1 MPNIVIAEKMR
12 RIVTGLLTMT
22 LIISCGH
29 YSNDYYRLEKIDS
42 LLAQEQTDSALYL
55 IEDINPNNLD
65 NESAAYYHLLLTQ
78 SNYKA
83 YRPIK
88 SDSIINLAIDFYKN
102 NGNDDILARC
112 HFYKAGILCE
122 LGKNVDAL
130 DNLKKAEKLVMS
142 SSNYTLRHNIYYM
155 ISSINSDYQ
164 EYEIALNYVK
174 RALEYSLQTKK
185 KDLLAY
191 DYEILFLLYNKIGK
205 KDSCLY
211 FLNKTIRLI
220 ESIPANPPINRA
232 RLWGNLG
239 VAFSSIDQNK
249 AEQFLE
255 KANSLVPQDNV
266 YGQLAEIS
274 LKKGDTLK
282 AMRLL
287 KEGFS
292 VSNNVMFKE
301 KIAKLMGK
309 IEQES
314 GNYKQANEWMS
325 REQALKD
332 SLTRKHREDNIK
344 AQQIAFE
351 DAAKQE
357 HSNDLLTYAL
367 IAIGCIA
374 FGSTGIVWYLRRR
387 AAKVRLKAAEE
398 LKSANQELETTQE
411 KLVTAHQDLRSTAR
425 QLKST
430 SKKLEKLKEEQKEE
444 HKEQQALAKTLESGH
459 KLYTELLSG
468 GNTAQWDRKM
478 FADFIDYFRQV
489 NPEYAQQTDTNYQ
502 HLTPNENIFLA
513 FTYLGKTEE
522 EVRDA
527 MNLSDGAF
535 NTMKS
540 RLRQKTSHRLP

>member
-12 RIVTGLLTMT
+12 KIIIGLLTMT
-22 LIISCGH
+22 LLMSCGH
-29 YSNDYYRLEKIDS
+29 YRNDYSRLVKIDS

-55 IEDINPNNLD
+55 IEHINTNNLD
-65 NESAAYYHLLLTQ
+65 DETAAYFHLLLTQ

-88 SDSIINLAIDFYKN
+88 SDSIINLAIEFYERNRN
-102 NGNDDILARC
+102 NDLLARC
-112 HFYKAGILCE
+112 YFYKAGVLCE
-122 LGKNVDAL
+122 LEKNVDAL
-130 DNLKKAEKLVMS
+130 DNLKKAERMVMS
-142 SSNYTLRHNIYYM
+142 SNNYTLQHNIYYM
-155 ISSINSDYQ
+155 ISSINLGYQ
-164 EYEIALNYVK
+164 EYEIALNYAK
-174 RALEYSLQTKK
+174 KALGYSLQTKK

-191 DYEILFLLYNKIGK
+191 DYEKLFLLYNILGK
-205 KDSCLY
+205 KDSCFY
-211 FLNKTIRLI
+211 FVNKTIRLI
-220 ESIPANPPINRA
+220 ESIPANPPLNRA

-239 VAFSSIDQNK
+239 VAFSSIDQEK

-292 VSNNVMFKE
+292 ISNNNLFKE

-309 IEQES
+309 IEQEA
-314 GNYKQANEWMS
+314 GNYKQANEWM
-325 REQALKD
+325 RQEQALKD
-332 SLTRKHREDNIK
+332 SLTRQHREDNIR
-344 AQQIAFE
+344 AQQIAFD

-374 FGSTGIVWYLRRR
+374 LGSAGIVWYLRRR

-398 LKSANQELETTQE
+398 LKLASHKLETTQE
-411 KLVTAHQDLRSTAR
+411 QLMTANQDLRLTAR
-425 QLKST
+425 ELKSA
-430 SKKLEKLKEEQKEE
+430 SKKLDKLKEEQKEE
-444 HKEQQALAKTLESGH
+444 HKEQLALAKTLESGH

-468 GNTAQWDRKM
+468 GNTAHWERKD
-478 FADFIDYFRQV
+478 FTDFIEYFRQV
-489 NPEYAQQTDTNYQ
+489 NSEYTQQIDADYQ

-513 FTYLGKTEE
+513 LIHLGKTEG
-522 EVRDA
+522 EVRDV
-527 MNLSDGAF
+527 MCQSESAF

-540 RLRQKTSHRLP
+540 RLNAKKL